1 MSLPASLRDLVLL
14 LTRIGVGGVFMA
26 HGWQKLST
34 NGVEAT
40 AGFFASVGVPLP
52 TLSAWAATLLE
63 LVGGAALIVGAAVPV
78 VGVLLALNMIGAYVF
93 VHAGNGV
100 FVTEGGWEFVLTLG
114 LVSLLLAALGAGKYS
129 VDHALLG
136 RRRMREPARV

>member
-1 MSLPASLRDLVLL
+1 MSLPAPLRDLVLL

-26 HGWQKLST
+26 HGWQKLNT
-34 NGVEAT
+34 NGVTAT
-40 AGFFASVGVPLP
+40 AGFFDSVGVPLP

-63 LVGGAALIVGAAVPV
+63 LVGGAALVVGAAVPV
-78 VGVLLALNMIGAYVF
+78 VGVLLALDMIGAYVF
-93 VHAGNGV
+93 VHAGKGV
-100 FVTEGGWEFVLTLG
+100 FVTEGGWELVLTLG

-136 RRRMREPARV
+136 RRTTRERASA